1 MNDKL
6 NKLSKKFISLDRFQE
21 YIPYIIVALLFVL
34 FSSFSNRFYSFDN
47 ILTILQQVSV
57 PLIVA
62 MGMTFVILAG
72 SIDLSVGSIVGLGGV
87 LFAGM
92 SIKFGVFAFFIG
104 GLGGLLCGIINGLL
118 FVKAKI
124 PSFITTLATLTI
136 VRGVVYIY
144 SRGISI
150 PINDPA
156 LRIFGTQKILGIP
169 LIFIFAF
176 FIFLL
181 CYFIDCNTIFGEHIR
196 AIGSNEQAAKYS
208 SVAVEKTKFL
218 AMALSGFFSG
228 FGGAILA
235 SRVGAASPYAGIGM
249 ELNIITIV
257 VLGGTVLTGGIG
269 GIKGTI
275 LGALAITFLSNGLN
289 VIGVNPEFQYV
300 IRGVILWIAVMLLI
314 DRKKALIIK

>member
-6 NKLSKKFISLDRFQE
+6 NKFLKKFIVSDRLQE
-21 YIPYIIVALLFVL
+21 YIAYIIVFAIFIL
-34 FSSFSNRFYSFDN
+34 FSLFSNRFYSLAN

-72 SIDLSVGSIVGLGGV
+72 SIDLSVGSILGLGGV

-92 SIKFGVFAFFIG
+92 STKFGVFAFFIG

-118 FVKAKI
+118 LVKAKI
-124 PSFITTLATLTI
+124 PSFIATLATLTI

-144 SRGISI
+144 SQGISI
-150 PINDPA
+150 PIKDPA
-156 LRIFGTQKILGIP
+156 LRIFGTQKILDIP

-181 CYFIDCNTIFGEHIR
+181 CCFIDRNTIFGERVR
-196 AIGSNEQAAKYS
+196 AIGSNEQAVKYS
-208 SVAVEKTKFL
+208 AVDVDKIKFL
-218 AMALSGFFSG
+218 TMTLAGFFSG
-228 FGGAILA
+228 LGGAILA

-275 LGALAITFLSNGLN
+275 LGALTITFLSNGLN

-300 IRGVILWIAVMLLI
+300 VRGVILWIGVMLLI
-314 DRKKALIIK
+314 DRKKVLLIK